1 MKMRIAVTLCMQE
14 KKTLCKLITNG
25 GGCYAA
31 PPRAMSCLAWN
42 CRGLRNPRAEDEL
55 EEIIRAQDPLIVFLS
70 ETWSRKKQLEKIKHK
85 VKYTSLFTVPSCGR
99 GGGLALL
106 WKVEGAVW
114 VDSFSKNHI
123 DAVVNGGTVDAWRF
137 IGFYGEPKISNR
149 KEAWSMLHL
158 LKSKPHLPWCCM
170 VDFNELLQMEEKR
183 GGRLRPHA
191 QM

>member
-1 MKMRIAVTLCMQE
+1 
-14 KKTLCKLITNG
+14 
-25 GGCYAA
+25 
-31 PPRAMSCLAWN
+31 MSCLAWN
-42 CRGLRNPRAEDEL
+42 CRGLRNPQAEDEL

-85 VKYTSLFTVPSCGR
+85 VKYTGLFTVPSCGR

-123 DAVVNGGTVDAWRF
+123 DTVVNSGTVDAWRF

-158 LKSKPHLPWCCM
+158 LKSKPHLPWCCIG
-170 VDFNELLQMEEKR
+170 DFNELLQMEEKR